1 MSTLSASSTGVKYNP
16 KQLEIKTLSV
26 EKLLEPLVIQVT
38 TLVNNKISNK
48 KKGKS
53 KKPKELVKSVE
64 DATEAFIAKGNE
76 IARENPGL
84 RTELEKAVEQTH
96 ADGEVMAQT
105 SHSFADDPLSP
116 MKRGSMVRA
125 ARALLSSVTKLLIL
139 ADIADVM
146 RLLSKLK
153 LLKRSAADVRD
164 ASDFNRLEDA
174 YENLMTKM
182 HELQPCLLNRQN
194 DLKDPKNRDDLAAAR
209 AELLTNGKLLY
220 DAVKLSI
227 HHPDVAGPNANKDAI
242 YKRLIGTMDKVN
254 SAVQGNSSGKK
265 DSSNGEL
272 EQAMEDLLNRV
283 NMDPLSFE
291 ERKHR
296 PSLEERLESI
306 ISGAALMADSSCTRE
321 ERRERIVAECNAV
334 RQALQ
339 DLLNEYMSAQAE
351 GRPTDDLE
359 NAIDYM
365 QVKTKDLRRQLQK
378 AVIDHISDTLLDT
391 SSPIMALI
399 SAAQSGD
406 ENLVKEEAQI
416 FRDHANKLVEVAN
429 LACSV
434 SGNQEGNRMVK
445 LAAKTLE
452 VLCPQVINSALT
464 LAARPESEPAQ
475 KNMDSYKDT
484 WLKHVGLLTD
494 AVDEITPID
503 KFLAISENHILE
515 DITKCVQAIQEDS
528 QDDLLNSGNDILGR
542 SARVVHVVRG
552 EMENYEPDFYV
563 QKVTDACDALEN
575 AANVQ
580 FSEQLDKSANAIA
593 SGDKGE
599 AFDNEFIDSSRMV
612 YDAVRE
618 VRQAVLALKDPEELE
633 TDSDDP
639 DGDNMSRVSGRTN
652 DTIDRS
658 KPDEREKMKKAIDAM
673 NEEQRKEF
681 ETRQQELKEEREV
694 ADQELGKWDETS
706 NDIIVLARQMCA
718 VMLDMTNF
726 TRGRGK
732 LKNTSDVIEA
742 SKKIAN
748 IGSRLDNIARGIADM
763 CPESSVKDDLL
774 AYLERISL
782 YCHQLKMCAKVKAE
796 VQNISGEMVVSG
808 VEGAMSLIQAAKNLM
823 NSVVLTVKTSYVAS
837 TKFDRAGN
845 NKGNEIQ
852 WKMKVPDKKP
862 LVRSANQKPDRPVLR
877 RASQKKISHG
887 EALSEFKHDM

>member
-1 MSTLSASSTGVKYNP
+1 
-16 KQLEIKTLSV
+16 
-26 EKLLEPLVIQVT
+26 
-38 TLVNNKISNK
+38 
-48 KKGKS
+48 
-53 KKPKELVKSVE
+53 
-64 DATEAFIAKGNE
+64 
-76 IARENPGL
+76 
-84 RTELEKAVEQTH
+84 
-96 ADGEVMAQT
+96 
-105 SHSFADDPLSP
+105 
-116 MKRGSMVRA
+116 
-125 ARALLSSVTKLLIL
+125 
-139 ADIADVM
+139 
-146 RLLSKLK
+146 
-153 LLKRSAADVRD
+153 
-164 ASDFNRLEDA
+164 
-174 YENLMTKM
+174 
-182 HELQPCLLNRQN
+182 
-194 DLKDPKNRDDLAAAR
+194 
-209 AELLTNGKLLY
+209 
-220 DAVKLSI
+220 
-227 HHPDVAGPNANKDAI
+227 
-242 YKRLIGTMDKVN
+242 
-254 SAVQGNSSGKK
+254 
-265 DSSNGEL
+265 
-272 EQAMEDLLNRV
+272 
-283 NMDPLSFE
+283 
-291 ERKHR
+291 
-296 PSLEERLESI
+296 
-306 ISGAALMADSSCTRE
+306 
-321 ERRERIVAECNAV
+321 
-334 RQALQ
+334 
-339 DLLNEYMSAQAE
+339 MSAQAE

-365 QVKTKDLRRQLQK
+365 QEKTKDLRRQLQK
-378 AVIDHISDTLLDT
+378 AVIDHISDTFLDT

-399 SAAQSGD
+399 SAAKSGD
-406 ENLVKEEAQI
+406 E
-416 FRDHANKLVEVAN
+416 KLVEVAN

-434 SGNQEGNRMVK
+434 SGNQEGNRMVN
-445 LAAKTLE
+445 LAAETLE

-475 KNMDSYKDT
+475 KNMDTYKDT

-563 QKVTDACDALEN
+563 Q
-575 AANVQ
+575 
-580 FSEQLDKSANAIA
+580 FSQQLDKSANAIS

-633 TDSDDP
+633 TDSDEP

-658 KPDEREKMKKAIDAM
+658 KPDERENMKKVIEAM
-673 NEEQRKEF
+673 NEEQKKEF
-681 ETRQQELKEEREV
+681 EVTQQELRQEREV

-748 IGSRLDNIARGIADM
+748 IGSRLDSIARGIADM

-837 TKFDRAGN
+837 TKFDRAGS

-862 LVRSANQKPDRPVLR
+862 LVRSTSQKPDRPVLR